1 MNTVFIIKNMTDKI
15 FRRVM
20 ICAVICAVI
29 LAVLFVL
36 PQDAYA
42 LNSDYMNYGKWMN
55 NEKVTSYTLN
65 YENAGN
71 TLTGKFRFYTDSS
84 LGVYTDFEI
93 SETSLGEAD
102 NVCVT
107 YDFHMPGEDFIVYV
121 DRYGLSEGSNEQGKS
136 VFKAE
141 ANFDSKGTYISAAQY
156 VGGQYDSCYVDI
168 ILKINGHNYNITKN
182 KKLYGQQLYMELPTT
197 VTTTRST
204 TLRSTAKKAAK
215 KKKKSTTQKKKSTGS
230 AISKSKAAA
239 RAKISTTKFKP
250 NYNITTA
257 AKQQKTKTSKN
268 AAVKSAAAVNNSD
281 ASEEAQISQE
291 SAGGNGDKFEINP
304 QAKQFFPLLLIIVII
319 GVAALCIGAAKN
331 KKEKKDG
338 KEEENKEE
346 NNE

>member
-1 MNTVFIIKNMTDKI
+1 
-15 FRRVM
+15 M

-102 NVCVT
+102 SETSLGGADNVYVT
-107 YDFHMPGEDFIVYV
+107 YDFHMPREDFSVTV
-121 DRYGLSEGSNEQGKS
+121 GRYGLYEGSNEQGKS
-136 VFKAE
+136 VFKVE

-215 KKKKSTTQKKKSTGS
+215 KTKKSTTQKKKSTGS

-250 NYNITTA
+250 NYNVTTV
-257 AKQQKTKTSKN
+257 KQQKTQTNKT
-268 AAVKSAAAVNNSD
+268 AAVKSTAAVNNSD
-281 ASEEAQISQE
+281 TSEEAQISQG

-346 NNE
+346 NDE

>member
-1 MNTVFIIKNMTDKI
+1 MCIRLHAGCGKTCCDSCHIGFCDT
-15 FRRVM
+15 
-20 ICAVICAVI
+20 AVDNAV
-29 LAVLFVL
+29 
-36 PQDAYA
+36 A
-42 LNSDYMNYGKWMN
+42 LNLIGAAASHEVGIKPYYFVIFVQESFNGLSD
-55 NEKVTSYTLN
+55 
-65 YENAGN
+65 NAFE
-71 TLTGKFRFYTDSS
+71 LTRIFFS
-84 LGVYTDFEI
+84 VI
-93 SETSLGEAD
+93 
-102 NVCVT
+102 

-204 TLRSTAKKAAK
+204 TLRSTAEKAAK
-215 KKKKSTTQKKKSTGS
+215 KTKKSTTTKKKSTGS

-268 AAVKSAAAVNNSD
+268 AAVKSTAAVNNSD

-291 SAGGNGDKFEINP
+291 SAEGGDKFEINP

-346 NNE
+346 NDE